1 MSSVRHSE
9 IRAPFLYIVVQSS
22 SFSSWQSQASALCS
36 AELQRQMP
44 LSASSALL
52 AVREHINTEI
62 QAFGKK
68 GLNEKYPVGKTSSY
82 ISYDLCKISVAH
94 SWARGL
100 WNMKNEQHD
109 FALTSFKP
117 VFVAQFEPEP
127 DMWDYVGQH

>member
-9 IRAPFLYIVVQSS
+9 IRAPFLYTVVQSS

-44 LSASSALL
+44 SSASSALL

-68 GLNEKYPVGKTSSY
+68 GLNDRYPVGKTSSY
-82 ISYDLCKISVAH
+82 DLLCKISVAH

-117 VFVAQFEPEP
+117 VFVAQFESE
-127 DMWDYVGQH
+127 

>member
-9 IRAPFLYIVVQSS
+9 IRAPFLYTVVQSS

-44 LSASSALL
+44 SSASSALL
-52 AVREHINTEI
+52 VVREHINTEI

-68 GLNEKYPVGKTSSY
+68 GLNDRYPVGKNPPM
-82 ISYDLCKISVAH
+82 ISYDLLCKNSVAH

-117 VFVAQFEPEP
+117 VFVAQFESE
-127 DMWDYVGQH
+127 